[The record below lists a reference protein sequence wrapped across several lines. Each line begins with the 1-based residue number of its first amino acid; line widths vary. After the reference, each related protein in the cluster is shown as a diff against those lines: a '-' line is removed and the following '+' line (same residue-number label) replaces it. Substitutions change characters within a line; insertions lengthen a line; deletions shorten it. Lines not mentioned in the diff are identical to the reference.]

1 MQVRSQVGGWSC
13 DSKRPLLKSLAG
25 LTWFTPNEDQS
36 LISSNTLK
44 ARISGALGG
53 RAAEQIVFGNN
64 QATCV
69 VLRLVGSSE
78 DILTRLPLLSCLR

>member
-1 MQVRSQVGGWSC
+1 MRGQVLGGWSC
-13 DSKRPLLKSLAG
+13 DSKTRPLSLKSLAG

-53 RAAEQIVFGNN
+53 RAAEQIVFGNS
-64 QATCV
+64 QAT
-69 VLRLVGSSE
+69 
-78 DILTRLPLLSCLR
+78 